1 MTSATMRG
9 GKCYVKLLKMLFIYR
24 KQVLYLLRYNVNN
37 IKKQKFRW
45 MDVIVDDVVRAAEQI
60 SMIFGTDVEIY

>member
-1 MTSATMRG
+1 M
-9 GKCYVKLLKMLFIYR
+9 KLLKMLFIYR

-60 SMIFGTDVEIY
+60 SMIFETDVEIY